1 LKADLEFRAGE
12 NLPELPPKKIFFNKT
27 TQFIRERMRLL
38 NKYVKSIILIYEAI
52 ENPILQRFL
61 EIDTNFN
68 PNYEYE
74 PIDVVAPLEKMI
86 RAQKQA
92 GTPIAGASDEAYQD
106 VSSLFLV
113 EGDKMYKTKKRFEEQ
128 KEAAQNGT
136 IKRLTKQEEQ
146 ERYLLQ

>member
-1 LKADLEFRAGE
+1 
-12 NLPELPPKKIFFNKT
+12 
-27 TQFIRERMRLL
+27 
-38 NKYVKSIILIYEAI
+38 LIYEAI

-74 PIDVVAPLEKMI
+74 PIDVVAPLERMI
-86 RAQKQA
+86 KAQKQSGA
-92 GTPIAGASDEAYQD
+92 PIAGASEEAYQD

-128 KEAAQNGT
+128 KEAA
-136 IKRLTKQEEQ
+136 
-146 ERYLLQ
+146 

>member
-1 LKADLEFRAGE
+1 MEFRAAE
-12 NLPELPPKKIFFNKT
+12 NLPELPPKKIFFNKN
-27 TQFIRERMRLL
+27 TQFVKDRMRAL

-74 PIDVVAPLEKMI
+74 PIEVDVDPL
-86 RAQKQA
+86 RHQYT
-92 GTPIAGASDEAYQD
+92 GYQD

-113 EGDKMYKTKKRFEEQ
+113 EGDKMHKTKKRFD
-128 KEAAQNGT
+128 K
-136 IKRLTKQEEQ
+136 
-146 ERYLLQ
+146 